1 MDIEEQFEILRE
13 YKRRCREYDGDDA
26 CQSPPPAP
34 PPNEEKCWHNHQV
47 VNEGQ
52 YVCTT
57 CGLVLGNVLMAE
69 VNVFDR
75 CVLPRSYAARERLSA
90 VDKHLIRF
98 MERTGVQVQLHGV
111 QERLQFMKKD
121 SGYKSLNYAIALS
134 CICHEDKAACYAL
147 RSYLPKSN
155 VSWARS
161 SRLVSCMPRQFSDIW
176 LRHLL
181 INAKPLT
188 RRQSSRLNEN
198 LDKFC
203 REQNDAMRLLIE
215 SYGCGSDRHVD
226 SLPDDLR
233 CALYRFSCAAIK
245 PRAVAKRRKKTG
257 AVPSTSP

>member
-1 MDIEEQFEILRE
+1 MHTETTSAHLVM
-13 YKRRCREYDGDDA
+13 KKM
-26 CQSPPPAP
+26 PPPAP

-47 VNEGQ
+47 VSEGQ

-69 VNVFDR
+69 VNFFDR

-176 LRHLL
+176 LRHLGWL
-181 INAKPLT
+181 VGFYFTSHI
-188 RRQSSRLNEN
+188 Q
-198 LDKFC
+198 
-203 REQNDAMRLLIE
+203 
-215 SYGCGSDRHVD
+215 
-226 SLPDDLR
+226 
-233 CALYRFSCAAIK
+233 
-245 PRAVAKRRKKTG
+245 TG
-257 AVPSTSP
+257 